1 MHIGHKKRKRF
12 CIRKGTG
19 SDLIRVKCNVIRHHL
34 MNDPHQFPGT
44 VPEGSIVVAS
54 FGTFFGIKILEG
66 CVILDGIVSGIYQ
79 GVA

>member
-34 MNDPHQFPGT
+34 MDDPHQFPGT
-44 VPEGSIVVAS
+44 VPKASIVVTS
-54 FGTFFGIKILEG
+54 LRTFFGIKILEG

-79 GVA
+79 GVP

>member
-1 MHIGHKKRKRF
+1 
-12 CIRKGTG
+12 
-19 SDLIRVKCNVIRHHL
+19 